1 MKSEQNGKYEAPK
14 LLVLG
19 SFAES
24 TLQDKTSGLSDG
36 VYLLTI
42 GPLTNASV

>member
-1 MKSEQNGKYEAPK
+1 MKGKQNREYEAPEV
-14 LLVLG
+14 LVLG